1 MCQQHQDM
9 KFVETSTVTNTKV
22 HFAFQDL
29 LQEIYS
35 RRQNMPVNFPREALK
50 ITSNNSMPQEQSWG
64 ACCGQ

>member
-1 MCQQHQDM
+1 MCQQYRNM

-35 RRQNMPVNFPREALK
+35 RRQNTSNFPPREREALR
-50 ITSNNSMPQEQSWG
+50 IHAN
-64 ACCGQ
+64 

>member
-1 MCQQHQDM
+1 M

-50 ITSNNSMPQEQSWG
+50 ITTNNSMP
-64 ACCGQ
+64 